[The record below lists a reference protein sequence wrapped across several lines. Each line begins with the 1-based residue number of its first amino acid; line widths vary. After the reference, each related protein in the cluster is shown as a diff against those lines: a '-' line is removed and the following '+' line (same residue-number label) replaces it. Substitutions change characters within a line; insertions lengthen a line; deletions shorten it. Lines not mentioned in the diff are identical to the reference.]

1 MQKTILLL
9 ATFSLLLTACGG
21 NNTPAQPPA
30 ASANGPLSQS
40 PQAWVDAPLNGATLP
55 LGEIEIIS
63 HAASLGGIT
72 LVELSVDGVVV
83 RSDPNASTSESLNL
97 VRQKWLPRA
106 GGTYLVTVRAQNPAG
121 DWSAPASVTITV
133 LDAPATPALA
143 PSETPTIRP
152 SETPTPAG
160 PLTIVLVRN
169 SFCRAGPGQVYR
181 DITAL
186 AAGDSA
192 EVRGISQ
199 DSLWLFV
206 YWPKFQVECW
216 IVSAAAP
223 PDTNLVGVPAL
234 AAPPTPVT
242 TDAPPDAPTLEPTA
256 TDNFKP

>member
-9 ATFSLLLTACGG
+9 ATFSLLLAACGG
-21 NNTPAQPPA
+21 KTTPAQPPA
-30 ASANGPLSQS
+30 ASVNVPLSQS
-40 PQAWVDAPLNGATLP
+40 PQAWVDAPLNSATLP

-63 HAASLGGIT
+63 HAAGPGGIAQ
-72 LVELSVDGVVV
+72 VELSVDGVVV
-83 RSDPNASTSESLNL
+83 RSDPNPSKSETLSL

-106 GGTYLVTVRAQNPAG
+106 GGTYLVTVRAQNISG
-121 DWSAPASVTITV
+121 DWSAPASVTLTI
-133 LDAPATPALA
+133 LDAPPTLALA
-143 PSETPTIRP
+143 PSETPTLRP
-152 SETPTPAG
+152 SETPTPSG

-181 DITAL
+181 EITAL
-186 AAGDSA
+186 ATGDNA
-192 EVRGISQ
+192 EVRGVSQ

-223 PDTNLVGVPAL
+223 PDTNLTGVPVL

-242 TDAPPDAPTLEPTA
+242 TDAPTLEPTA